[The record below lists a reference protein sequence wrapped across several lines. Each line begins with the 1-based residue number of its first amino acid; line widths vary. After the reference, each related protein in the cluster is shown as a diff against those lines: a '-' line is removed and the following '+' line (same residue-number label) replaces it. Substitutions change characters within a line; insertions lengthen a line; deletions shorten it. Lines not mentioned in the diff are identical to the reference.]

1 MASRLS
7 DTLMLADGLPLGV
20 GVALAGAAAEGE
32 AVPVVDALSSPH
44 AASASTELTRPVTTR
59 ALPKERTGERYRGG
73 PRTPGRRFGPRAE
86 NPGRRAQSERPVGAP
101 SRSAQSERPAPSRST
116 QRLGHHLVFGP
127 TVLTGVRGH
136 VLELRSHLQHDPVA
150 VADLDPHPSA
160 RQR

>member
-101 SRSAQSERPAPSRST
+101 SRSAQSEHPAGAPSRST
-116 QRLGHHLVFGP
+116 QSEH
-127 TVLTGVRGH
+127 
-136 VLELRSHLQHDPVA
+136 PVGA
-150 VADLDPHPSA
+150 PSRRIQSGSTEPARKPSA
-160 RQR
+160 IA